1 MEMLFYPAGHT
12 PALAH
17 SIALLKEAG
26 IPFCDRPDL
35 AATHLLLPVPT
46 FGPDG
51 LLRGGGDIEVLLP
64 QLSKQISIVGGNLS
78 CPVLAGYPVVDLL
91 QDPMYLAENAGITA
105 HCAVKLAMQ
114 RLPVTLRGCKVL
126 VIGWGRIGKCLAAL
140 LKQMGAIVTV
150 AARKATDRAM
160 LHALDYNTAPIDG
173 LDTRMYRVIFNTVP
187 VMVLPV
193 CPGDALKIDLASIRG
208 IGGSDVLWAKGLPG
222 TDAPESSGRL
232 IARTVLRSVSGKEDA
247 L

>member
-1 MEMLFYPAGHT
+1 MKMLFYTAGHT

-26 IPFCDRPDL
+26 IPFCDTPDL
-35 AATHLLLPVPT
+35 AATHLLLPVPS

-64 QLSKQISIVGGNLS
+64 QLSKQICIVGGNLN
-78 CPVLAGYPVVDLL
+78 CPLLAGYQVVDLL
-91 QDPMYLAENAGITA
+91 RDPAYLAENAGITA

-114 RLPVTLRGCKVL
+114 KLPVTLRGCKVL

-150 AARKATDRAM
+150 AARKPEDRAM
-160 LHALDYNTAPIDG
+160 LHALDYDAVSIDEA
-173 LDTRMYRVIFNTVP
+173 DTGAYRVVFNSVP

-193 CPGDALKIDLASIRG
+193 CPGEALKIDLASVRG

-232 IARTVLRSVSGKEDA
+232 IARTVLRSVFGKEEA